1 MIIYALIFS
10 LLDCPSPLRTGR
22 SYRGTRFSFDTSIP
36 SRIMANSL
44 ARNSTVRAPSR
55 GRGSLNLPSSKR
67 LYHNTNPSRSQ
78 YRIFNRSP
86 RREWNT
92 NQCPLSG
99 SSPRSEE
106 HTSEL
111 QHGYISYAV
120 FCLKKKKT
128 YNTGYAD

>member
-1 MIIYALIFS
+1 MIIYVLIFS
-10 LLDCPSPLRTGR
+10 LLDCPSPFRTVR

-78 YRIFNRSP
+78 YRI
-86 RREWNT
+86 
-92 NQCPLSG
+92 
-99 SSPRSEE
+99 RSEE

-111 QHGYISYAV
+111 QSPCNLV
-120 FCLKKKKT
+120 CRLLLEKKKKH
-128 YNTGYAD
+128 